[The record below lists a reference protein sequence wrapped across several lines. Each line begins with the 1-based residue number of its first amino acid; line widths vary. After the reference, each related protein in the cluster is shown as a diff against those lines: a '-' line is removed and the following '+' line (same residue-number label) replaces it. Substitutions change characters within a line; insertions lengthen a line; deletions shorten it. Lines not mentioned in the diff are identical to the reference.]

1 MFSRELGLKDMV
13 AGGHGGMKNSQMCV
27 YNQMCVHHQMCV
39 HPTLPDVRFFTEA
52 EEGRV
57 LRDAGFIPS

>member
-13 AGGHGGMKNSQMCV
+13 AGGHGGTKNSQMCV
-27 YNQMCVHHQMCV
+27 YHQMCV
-39 HPTLPDVRFFTEA
+39 HPALPDVRFCTEA